1 MRLYTKCRRKVRL
14 YTSVGVWKVE
24 LRKELK
30 TLKVAFEGEIV
41 DMAVEVEKVEELDF
55 HLVEEFSGDSS
66 QLGVVSVLE
75 IKIIEVFCTHKDPS
89 NHKTMNVTSSHVE
102 VLMVLLNSVDKNQG
116 VYKYD
121 WRATHILEDS

>member
-1 MRLYTKCRRKVRL
+1 M
-14 YTSVGVWKVE
+14 
-24 LRKELK
+24 
-30 TLKVAFEGEIV
+30 

-55 HLVEEFSGDSS
+55 HLVEEFSGNSS

-75 IKIIEVFCTHKDPS
+75 IKIIEVFCTHKHPS
-89 NHKTMNVTSSHVE
+89 NHKTMNVTTSHVE
-102 VLMVLLNSVDKNQG
+102 VFMVLLNSVDKNQG